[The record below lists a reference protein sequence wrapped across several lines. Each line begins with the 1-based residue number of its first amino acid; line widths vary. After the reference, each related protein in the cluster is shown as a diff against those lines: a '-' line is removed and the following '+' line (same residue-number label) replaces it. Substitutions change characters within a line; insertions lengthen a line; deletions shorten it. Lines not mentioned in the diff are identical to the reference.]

1 MAAVMS
7 GAGAWEW
14 KAEVQTRSK
23 PVVGAGVSFHRH
35 VSSIT
40 VSLLQSS
47 PVLTQRVLSA
57 ALSPEGRLATDRS
70 GTYSLRVCGALAS
83 FSLGACHCTGL
94 CRSVGYAR
102 RRSTFVKPDK
112 G

>member
-70 GTYSLRVCGALAS
+70 GHTVYECVELSRLSRWGPVIVPVCA
-83 FSLGACHCTGL
+83 GL
-94 CRSVGYAR
+94 WATPGDVRPS
-102 RRSTFVKPDK
+102 
-112 G
+112 